1 MRASTLAIL
10 ALTLP
15 GLAMLA
21 AGRERAG
28 LAVLRVAAS
37 VEDRSWRRV

>member
-15 GLAMLA
+15 GLALLA

-37 VEDRSWRRV
+37 VEERSRRRV